1 LWAELH
7 NYALTSGSI
16 SNLLGVWEPKAAS
29 RLGLSRRSSGH
40 RQLASTCSKIIKN
53 LGTSLDFFY
62 ERSLRLQR
70 KLFEERDSCYD
81 IRIDFDKKRNV
92 CRKVEK
98 ACKAVANTGVT
109 GVNMSWGSVQE
120 NTALLNYLAAI
131 EDNQKLCEVGLCLL
145 RPCDL
150 PPELKGSD
158 SFLPLLGASPD
169 GMLISSASGPRL
181 RDSQPP
187 PLLEKWLDYMQVSA
201 HSEVSVVEVKC
212 PASFNQIRSR
222 RGKNYFHYKNS
233 QPQKRVYAHQVPQ
246 VMLQMLVTGAKYCNL
261 VSYTPLN
268 GMAIFNIKRD
278 TEYLKRMLDVVSR
291 VYETYLNCGK
301 IPPENMFFKEG
312 FYQEFLEHTKSIALS
327 SEPVMHMDKSIHVQ
341 LKYAKEMFWE

>member
-1 LWAELH
+1 MDSKAHSSTTSGRVPNLYFGCPLKESLRANSFDQLVRGRLYHGLPAADKVFGTSVERCDEEDQVVEINSVLIEQTCLIRQESILWAELH

-70 KLFEERDSCYD
+70 KLFEERGSCYD

-158 SFLPLLGASPD
+158 SFLPLLGA
-169 GMLISSASGPRL
+169 R
-181 RDSQPP
+181 
-187 PLLEKWLDYMQVSA
+187 
-201 HSEVSVVEVKC
+201 
-212 PASFNQIRSR
+212 
-222 RGKNYFHYKNS
+222 
-233 QPQKRVYAHQVPQ
+233 
-246 VMLQMLVTGAKYCNL
+246 
-261 VSYTPLN
+261 
-268 GMAIFNIKRD
+268 
-278 TEYLKRMLDVVSR
+278 
-291 VYETYLNCGK
+291 
-301 IPPENMFFKEG
+301 
-312 FYQEFLEHTKSIALS
+312 
-327 SEPVMHMDKSIHVQ
+327 
-341 LKYAKEMFWE
+341 